1 MNLAAAVV
9 QQDPYSFAALVT
21 LLAALGLS
29 SAAGLRA
36 YLPLFAVGVASSVT
50 SPIDNTS
57 FIPLQS
63 NFAALSSP
71 PVLIILFLLAIAEFA
86 VDKLP
91 IIDHLSD
98 LVHTIIRPVSGA
110 VIMAGTANT
119 LSDHNQ
125 ALAALLGG
133 ALAFA
138 FHGVKATTRPAVSA
152 TTAGIGNPIVSLIED
167 ILVLAAVAALIFLP
181 VIGFV
186 AVIALII
193 FMFRLIRRTLRRI
206 RGKKASQGVV
216 VAASG
221 GQGRGRGKKA
231 VQAAALVPVG
241 APMLAGASPAPIAN
255 AGVVPAVAAPAS
267 PPAQANPAAAAPV
280 LPATPTSPTTPT
292 APTQAATNAAPPYVP
307 SAPQPNPI
315 QPPPG
320 VSPARTQA
328 YPPAPAWGQPPATP
342 YPPDAPTLPG
352 SYPDTN

>member
-1 MNLAAAVV
+1 MNLADAVV
-9 QQDPYSFAALVT
+9 QQNPYSFAALVT

-36 YLPLFAVGVASSVT
+36 YLPLFAVGLASSAT
-50 SPIDNTS
+50 NPIDNTS

-71 PVLIILFLLAIAEFA
+71 PVLIILALLVFVEFA

-125 ALAALLGG
+125 ALAAVIGG

-186 AVIALII
+186 AVIVLVI
-193 FMFRLIRRTLRRI
+193 FMFRLIRRTLRRF
-206 RGKKASQGVV
+206 RGKKTGQGVV
-216 VAASG
+216 VEASG
-221 GQGRGRGKKA
+221 GRGRGRGKRA
-231 VQAAALVPVG
+231 AQAAALVPVG
-241 APMLAGASPAPIAN
+241 APVLAGAI
-255 AGVVPAVAAPAS
+255 PAVAAPAS
-267 PPAQANPAAAAPV
+267 PPVPANPAAATPA
-280 LPATPTSPTTPT
+280 LPAAPTSPTTPT

-320 VSPARTQA
+320 VSPTQTQT
-328 YPPAPAWGQPPATP
+328 YPPAPAWGQSPAAP
-342 YPPDAPTLPG
+342 YPSDAPTLPG